1 MLFAQLFPVLLD
13 LAPERREKGQGH
25 VHGDIDI
32 LHGHLAVDSLHGG
45 AGVLHGGKG
54 FLVDVCGFDGIDLL
68 FQHGYLTVCLLE
80 GVFVLLLAFEGGAGS
95 CCRERLVVTLYLY
108 FTMYSEAFN
117 SLSSL
122 PSQFIQWA
130 IAGVRPAYLSCL

>member
-1 MLFAQLFPVLLD
+1 VLFAQLFPVLLD

-32 LHGHLAVDSLHGG
+32 LHGHLAVDRLHGG

-68 FQHGYLTVCLLE
+68 FQHGYLAVCLLE

-95 CCRERLVVTLYLY
+95 CCRERSVVALYLY